1 MRTGCATIFVLLLGF
16 IGYGLFLSW
25 GIDIVVVFVAL
36 VAMFG
41 LVLYYRLKNKDEEIP
56 ETPKA
61 INEEDKK
68 ESESPQLVLQDPDTL
83 LQKFRMTHQEEDG
96 HFNERTPIHE
106 DNEAFTKAVEELKK
120 ETYKDDSPRMQW
132 INQLEKDTKKLVE
145 KAQLKTNEPVMKRVN
160 SLFILHGFLYI
171 RVFVNLIDISI
182 KMEQM
187 DRMHAERLDQ
197 YLSSIS
203 KSEYERLNRVIALH
217 YLDLFLSDHTVSV
230 MFNDTFSRRSFT
242 QSVMNGLGFGKQ
254 ETLMLQ
260 AIETDTE
267 YVQVLLEQ
275 LRMEKS
281 KKLIDLAKT
290 AFENTEAPLKEKI
303 ITELNSQVL

>member
-1 MRTGCATIFVLLLGF
+1 MRIGCATIFGMFLGF

-36 VAMFG
+36 VAMLG
-41 LVLYYRLKNKDEEIP
+41 LILYYRLKNKNEEIP
-56 ETPKA
+56 DTPKA
-61 INEEDKK
+61 SNEEDKK
-68 ESESPQLVLQDPDTL
+68 ERESPQLVLQDPDTL
-83 LQKFRMTHQEEDG
+83 LQKFRMTHQEENG
-96 HFNERTPIHE
+96 HLIERTPLHE

-145 KAQLKTNEPVMKRVN
+145 KAQLKTNGPVMKRVN
-160 SLFILHGFLYI
+160 SIFILHGFLYI

-182 KMEQM
+182 KMEQL
-187 DRMHAERLDQ
+187 DRMHTERLDQ

-217 YLDLFLSDHTVSV
+217 YLDLFLSDHAVSV
-230 MFNDTFSRRSFT
+230 MFTDTFSRRSFT

-303 ITELNSQVL
+303 ITELNSRAL